1 MNYNILFTLFLTS
14 VMSISSL
21 AQSTNEVPFSKGVNL
36 TEWFQA
42 GSASQIDFSKFTFE
56 DVKDIKSLGVDVIRL
71 PINLHAMTKGAP
83 NYELEPLF
91 LFFLDEVVDWAEEI
105 EIYLILDNHT
115 FDPGTATDPNIGDI
129 LNPVWENMAKHYKDR
144 SKYVLYEIL
153 NEPHG
158 ISNSTWSSIQGEVI
172 STIRAVDTTHT
183 IIVGASD
190 YNSFRSLKFLP
201 EYADSNLI
209 YTFHFYDPFV
219 VTHQGATWTNP
230 SLANLSNIPFP
241 YNATDMPEIPREL
254 VGTWVEGAFN
264 NYSNEGNAA
273 WIKNALDIA
282 IDFSETRGV
291 PIFCGE
297 FGVYIPNSDNQTRV
311 NWYDIVANYLTEHQ
325 ISWTIWDYR
334 GGFGVYEQ
342 GGNDLFD
349 HDLNIPLLE
358 VLGFTVPDQTEF
370 IIKADSN
377 SFDIY
382 SDFMEQG
389 IRGASNVQNG
399 TVGFYDTESVLD
411 GEYSI
416 YWSGSSQYEHVGF
429 DFAPNKDLSLLVSEG
444 YELVMYT
451 RGLEAFSF
459 DIRFIDTKTTVDG
472 DRPWRMNVRIASNDL
487 QWNGEWE
494 EIRIPLSSFTEMGSW
509 DENTW
514 FNPQGD
520 FDWKAVDVF
529 QIVEESGSMGNAEI
543 WMDAIGIVDSGETT
557 VGNANI
563 EKPIFAKL
571 NQNFPNPFN
580 PTTTIS
586 FELSEAS
593 TTTLTVYDTLGRL
606 VSELVNTTLSAGN
619 HSYNFEALGLSS
631 GIYFY
636 KLNTNTGT
644 QVKKMLLLK

>member
-1 MNYNILFTLFLTS
+1 M
-14 VMSISSL
+14 
-21 AQSTNEVPFSKGVNL
+21 
-36 TEWFQA
+36 
-42 GSASQIDFSKFTFE
+42 
-56 DVKDIKSLGVDVIRL
+56 
-71 PINLHAMTKGAP
+71 
-83 NYELEPLF
+83 
-91 LFFLDEVVDWAEEI
+91 
-105 EIYLILDNHT
+105 
-115 FDPGTATDPNIGDI
+115 
-129 LNPVWENMAKHYKDR
+129 
-144 SKYVLYEIL
+144 
-153 NEPHG
+153 
-158 ISNSTWSSIQGEVI
+158 
-172 STIRAVDTTHT
+172 
-183 IIVGASD
+183 GASD

-291 PIFCGE
+291 PVFCGE

-377 SFDIY
+377 GFDIY

-399 TVGFYDTESVLD
+399 TIGFYDTEYVLD

-444 YELVMYT
+444 YELIMYT

-459 DIRFIDTKTTVDG
+459 DIRFIDTKTIVDG

-529 QIVEESGSMGNAEI
+529 QIVEDSGSMGNAEI

-593 TTTLTVYDTLGRL
+593 TTTLTVYDTLGRI
-606 VSELVNTTLSAGN
+606 VTELVNTTLSEGS
-619 HSYNFEALGLSS
+619 HSYNFEAPGLSS

>member
-1 MNYNILFTLFLTS
+1 ML
-14 VMSISSL
+14 
-21 AQSTNEVPFSKGVNL
+21 
-36 TEWFQA
+36 
-42 GSASQIDFSKFTFE
+42 
-56 DVKDIKSLGVDVIRL
+56 
-71 PINLHAMTKGAP
+71 
-83 NYELEPLF
+83 
-91 LFFLDEVVDWAEEI
+91 
-105 EIYLILDNHT
+105 LIC
-115 FDPGTATDPNIGDI
+115 
-129 LNPVWENMAKHYKDR
+129 
-144 SKYVLYEIL
+144 
-153 NEPHG
+153 
-158 ISNSTWSSIQGEVI
+158 Q
-172 STIRAVDTTHT
+172 
-183 IIVGASD
+183 
-190 YNSFRSLKFLP
+190 
-201 EYADSNLI
+201 
-209 YTFHFYDPFV
+209 
-219 VTHQGATWTNP
+219 
-230 SLANLSNIPFP
+230 
-241 YNATDMPEIPREL
+241 IPREL

-282 IDFSETRGV
+282 IDFSETRDV

-334 GGFGVYEQ
+334 GRFGVYEQ

-358 VLGFTVPDQTEF
+358 VLGFTVPNQTEF

-377 SFDIY
+377 GFDIY

-399 TVGFYDTESVLD
+399 TIGFYDTEYVLD

-557 VGNANI
+557 VGNATS
-563 EKPIFAKL
+563 KCRCM
-571 NQNFPNPFN
+571 
-580 PTTTIS
+580 
-586 FELSEAS
+586 LS
-593 TTTLTVYDTLGRL
+593 
-606 VSELVNTTLSAGN
+606 
-619 HSYNFEALGLSS
+619 
-631 GIYFY
+631 
-636 KLNTNTGT
+636 
-644 QVKKMLLLK
+644 

>member
-1 MNYNILFTLFLTS
+1 MNYNILFTLFLSS
-14 VMSISSL
+14 VMSVSSL

-91 LFFLDEVVDWAEEI
+91 LFFLDEVVDWAEEL

-201 EYADSNLI
+201 EYA
-209 YTFHFYDPFV
+209 
-219 VTHQGATWTNP
+219 
-230 SLANLSNIPFP
+230 
-241 YNATDMPEIPREL
+241 
-254 VGTWVEGAFN
+254 
-264 NYSNEGNAA
+264 
-273 WIKNALDIA
+273 
-282 IDFSETRGV
+282 
-291 PIFCGE
+291 
-297 FGVYIPNSDNQTRV
+297 
-311 NWYDIVANYLTEHQ
+311 
-325 ISWTIWDYR
+325 
-334 GGFGVYEQ
+334 
-342 GGNDLFD
+342 
-349 HDLNIPLLE
+349 
-358 VLGFTVPDQTEF
+358 
-370 IIKADSN
+370 
-377 SFDIY
+377 
-382 SDFMEQG
+382 
-389 IRGASNVQNG
+389 
-399 TVGFYDTESVLD
+399 
-411 GEYSI
+411 
-416 YWSGSSQYEHVGF
+416 
-429 DFAPNKDLSLLVSEG
+429 
-444 YELVMYT
+444 
-451 RGLEAFSF
+451 
-459 DIRFIDTKTTVDG
+459 
-472 DRPWRMNVRIASNDL
+472 
-487 QWNGEWE
+487 
-494 EIRIPLSSFTEMGSW
+494 
-509 DENTW
+509 
-514 FNPQGD
+514 
-520 FDWKAVDVF
+520 
-529 QIVEESGSMGNAEI
+529 
-543 WMDAIGIVDSGETT
+543 
-557 VGNANI
+557 NI

-593 TTTLTVYDTLGRL
+593 TTTLTVYDTLGRI
-606 VSELVNTTLSAGN
+606 VTELVNTTLSEGSY
-619 HSYNFEALGLSS
+619 SYNFEAPGLSS

>member
-1 MNYNILFTLFLTS
+1 M
-14 VMSISSL
+14 
-21 AQSTNEVPFSKGVNL
+21 
-36 TEWFQA
+36 
-42 GSASQIDFSKFTFE
+42 FE
-56 DVKDIKSLGVDVIRL
+56 
-71 PINLHAMTKGAP
+71 
-83 NYELEPLF
+83 
-91 LFFLDEVVDWAEEI
+91 
-105 EIYLILDNHT
+105 
-115 FDPGTATDPNIGDI
+115 
-129 LNPVWENMAKHYKDR
+129 
-144 SKYVLYEIL
+144 
-153 NEPHG
+153 
-158 ISNSTWSSIQGEVI
+158 IQ
-172 STIRAVDTTHT
+172 
-183 IIVGASD
+183 
-190 YNSFRSLKFLP
+190 
-201 EYADSNLI
+201 
-209 YTFHFYDPFV
+209 
-219 VTHQGATWTNP
+219 
-230 SLANLSNIPFP
+230 
-241 YNATDMPEIPREL
+241 
-254 VGTWVEGAFN
+254 
-264 NYSNEGNAA
+264 
-273 WIKNALDIA
+273 
-282 IDFSETRGV
+282 RG
-291 PIFCGE
+291 
-297 FGVYIPNSDNQTRV
+297 
-311 NWYDIVANYLTEHQ
+311 
-325 ISWTIWDYR
+325 
-334 GGFGVYEQ
+334 
-342 GGNDLFD
+342 
-349 HDLNIPLLE
+349 
-358 VLGFTVPDQTEF
+358 
-370 IIKADSN
+370 
-377 SFDIY
+377 
-382 SDFMEQG
+382 
-389 IRGASNVQNG
+389 
-399 TVGFYDTESVLD
+399 
-411 GEYSI
+411 
-416 YWSGSSQYEHVGF
+416 
-429 DFAPNKDLSLLVSEG
+429 
-444 YELVMYT
+444 
-451 RGLEAFSF
+451 FSF